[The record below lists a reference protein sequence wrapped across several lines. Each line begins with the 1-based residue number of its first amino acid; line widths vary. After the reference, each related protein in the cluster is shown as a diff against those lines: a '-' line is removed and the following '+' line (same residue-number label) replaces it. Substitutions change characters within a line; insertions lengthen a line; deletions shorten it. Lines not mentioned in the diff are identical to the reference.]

1 MNERIEQEIRDQIE
15 NIKKLKME
23 VGNINNH
30 LSALEGMCRGDKQK
44 WIDDAYNRGLE
55 NAWNVARKLAVETD
69 DGGVSISDL
78 YKIFGTESMC
88 TIMKNNTVYD
98 AIDKLKAYEDKQEDS
113 IEVGDEV
120 CLKEDGTI
128 NGDKGLILRIASGD
142 CTVMWGDGSAG
153 DWRADELVKTGKH
166 YDIQSILEAMRK

>member
-1 MNERIEQEIRDQIE
+1 MSIEQDIRAEIE
-15 NIKKLKME
+15 NIKKMKME

-30 LSALEGMCRGDKQK
+30 LSALEGMCRGDKRK

-55 NAWNVARKLAVETD
+55 NAWDVARKLAVETD

-98 AIDKLKAYEDKQEDS
+98 AIDKLKAYEDKQKDDGH
-113 IEVGDEV
+113 IKVGDEV
-120 CLKEDGTI
+120 QAPCGIATVTSVEDDFVHYLYSDGDVGCIGPHSLK
-128 NGDKGLILRIASGD
+128 
-142 CTVMWGDGSAG
+142 
-153 DWRADELVKTGKH
+153 KTGKH
-166 YDIQSILEAMRK
+166 YDIQSILEAMRE